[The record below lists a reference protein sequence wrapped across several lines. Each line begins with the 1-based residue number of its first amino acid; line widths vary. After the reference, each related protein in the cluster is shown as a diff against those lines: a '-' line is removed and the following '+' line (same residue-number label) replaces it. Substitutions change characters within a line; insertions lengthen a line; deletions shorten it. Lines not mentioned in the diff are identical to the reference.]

1 MGSATSTAAP
11 RVNTFPN
18 FCLIDVPNQL
28 LRLAAN
34 QMSMGWN
41 LAARRAPP
49 PPPLSTTPSVHLPG
63 CLQPEG
69 FFQCSQF
76 PIVCSF
82 GDVLTKFL
90 PQRHRIGWRIT
101 SPPLIPVDP
110 FRFIAPL
117 KTEPLSYETRNLTA
131 IATAIKPPPPIDFHK
146 WRIFPSESRT
156 RPVIC
161 RQISWRCSRNDRN
174 LITVAASV

>member
-49 PPPLSTTPSVHLPG
+49 PPTLHHPV
-63 CLQPEG
+63 
-69 FFQCSQF
+69 
-76 PIVCSF
+76 
-82 GDVLTKFL
+82 
-90 PQRHRIGWRIT
+90 
-101 SPPLIPVDP
+101 SPPPWLPPARGLFSMQPIPNRLLVWRRANEIP
-110 FRFIAPL
+110 SAASPYRL
-117 KTEPLSYETRNLTA
+117 THYVTA
-131 IATAIKPPPPIDFHK
+131 ID
-146 WRIFPSESRT
+146 SR
-156 RPVIC
+156 
-161 RQISWRCSRNDRN
+161 
-174 LITVAASV
+174 